1 MRLDTEG
8 RRPIL
13 GFSLGSSDDEA
24 AGNGVILNE
33 VTAKPVQ
40 RAGENRGICGRKHLK
55 TRSLT
60 TT

>member
-8 RRPIL
+8 RRPML

-33 VTAKPVQ
+33 VTAKPGTARWGKQ
-40 RAGENRGICGRKHLK
+40 RYLR
-55 TRSLT
+55 
-60 TT
+60 